1 MMPITLSFK
10 KLTDNNASCY
20 ALIIEQGSLEQTLK
34 KHFKAGDRALV
45 KALAEERD
53 FVVNNGQLLLVP
65 VMHNGKPITILLSGI
80 GKKEGKEALNFERYR
95 RVLGTI
101 VRVAEKNKIGTV
113 AIQLPVAKLFD
124 MTDEDVTQQTATI
137 VEMAGYHFDEFFTDD
152 DRKIMT
158 PKEVILVSDARNQ
171 KEIRTALDIGKVIAE
186 SVNKARYWID
196 LPPAKLTP
204 VDLAKHAQKIAK
216 ETGLKI
222 TVFDEREVT
231 QMGMG
236 GLAGVSKGSERDC
249 QLVILEYKTTK
260 KNAKTIG
267 FVGKGI
273 TFDSGGLS
281 LKPPAYMET
290 MKEDMSGAAAVIS
303 TMQAIAILKPD
314 VNVVGITPL
323 SENLPSGSAT
333 KPGDILKFYNG
344 KTAEVK
350 NTDAEGRLVLAD
362 ALSYAV
368 KHCNLDA
375 MIDIATLTGA
385 CAYALGPFF
394 TGLMSQHED
403 LIDKICDSAERT
415 GDRVWELPLHDDY
428 KPAIK
433 SQVADISNVGSKQY
447 MAGAITAG
455 LFLQNFVGDMPW
467 AHLDIAGTAFN
478 VPDISYYRP
487 EGATGVSVRLLI
499 DLAMHWK

>member
-1 MMPITLSFK
+1 
-10 KLTDNNASCY
+10 
-20 ALIIEQGSLEQTLK
+20 
-34 KHFKAGDRALV
+34 
-45 KALAEERD
+45 
-53 FVVNNGQLLLVP
+53 
-65 VMHNGKPITILLSGI
+65 
-80 GKKEGKEALNFERYR
+80 
-95 RVLGTI
+95 
-101 VRVAEKNKIGTV
+101 
-113 AIQLPVAKLFD
+113 
-124 MTDEDVTQQTATI
+124 
-137 VEMAGYHFDEFFTDD
+137 
-152 DRKIMT
+152 
-158 PKEVILVSDARNQ
+158 
-171 KEIRTALDIGKVIAE
+171 
-186 SVNKARYWID
+186 
-196 LPPAKLTP
+196 
-204 VDLAKHAQKIAK
+204 
-216 ETGLKI
+216 
-222 TVFDEREVT
+222 
-231 QMGMG
+231 
-236 GLAGVSKGSERDC
+236 
-249 QLVILEYKTTK
+249 
-260 KNAKTIG
+260 
-267 FVGKGI
+267 
-273 TFDSGGLS
+273 
-281 LKPPAYMET
+281 MET